1 MKNQERHE
9 TEKERQKG
17 LHGRRGRKT
26 APLFADRYF
35 VWTDPDCGGVDPAW
49 EELTR
54 AEFIRFLND
63 PDREKRKKNRA
74 RKFVVVEDDWEM
86 KHFSGFEVTP
96 EQFRVWDRDEHR
108 RIAEERKWDAL
119 VSCSLDAPAEG
130 EDGEMTVAETI
141 PDRIPDETPEELRI
155 WLAEAL
161 TVLTESEREAID
173 WIYFENDD
181 LKPVQLVAFEKG
193 VRPSTLYSRLQSAIR
208 KLRRHYK
215 FYAKFRL
222 ENVKK

>member
-1 MKNQERHE
+1 MKQQDENGMKR
-9 TEKERQKG
+9 T
-17 LHGRRGRKT
+17 GRREKKSRKT

-222 ENVKK
+222 ENVEK